1 LIREDKFPLQTS
13 NEKSYPTIELKYP
26 HTKRYNGGSPH
37 ALIDGIKGST
47 NFLDGKWQGFL
58 EVDMHATIDLGQTT
72 NVNRVTA
79 NFMRD
84 QGSWIFFA
92 ERNNLLCFSRWK
104 NI

>member
-1 LIREDKFPLQTS
+1 
-13 NEKSYPTIELKYP
+13 
-26 HTKRYNGGSPH
+26 
-37 ALIDGIKGST
+37 LIDGIKGSVQISSMVR
-47 NFLDGKWQGFL
+47 WQGFL
-58 EVDMHATIDLGQTT
+58 EVDMHATIDLGEMT

-84 QGSWIFFA
+84 QGSWIFLA